1 MKNCSDLISS
11 NVHLHI
17 RDGTSQTSRLLP
29 ALDPAYFQLMDLR
42 FHSLLAMAVDYAERM
57 KFYNIHNA
65 ADGNWKSYF
74 SADETVIIAIILST
88 DTKKLATFFK
98 NRQYPDSGC
107 VDVMNALHAAL
118 PAENQQQLIALYN
131 VSVLLDNWLASL
143 RSTQSQTGHE
153 LHQLI
158 AGIITGLNKELQL
171 LLQCFAYFLP
181 DKPLDMFFSKDLI
194 KLLKVPESEKQ
205 SVSLDFSDRPIDQL
219 AIRSSFYAV
228 VKAIEMAQ
236 RRSADLLTTSLQSQ
250 RHDPATG
257 LLIAFLQLFQ
267 RLHQKINRFTPGLVD
282 FYYEQVLGAQAH
294 PFEPDH
300 TYLVVTLVNEKQ
312 TKWIPKGTVFLADRH
327 SGKQETLYV
336 SDDDVLIH
344 GAKVGATHTLF
355 FNRDRLNSS
364 ENRLQETVFLPNISK
379 KKNRQLATSCWLN
392 SIPIISQEALAARSS
407 FVAYPILGAP
417 KNTETESLSVSQA
430 RIGFALAS
438 KTLLLKEGHRN
449 INITLKFADAETNPE
464 QDKFHHWIHKIAAVL
479 KSSQDNDTEAIF
491 TKEEA
496 QDIFFKVFSNIF
508 VIHLTGEEGWLPV
521 DEYVPIY
528 SGIDE
533 SISDNSLQIAFTL
546 PADAPAITAYSSE
559 VHGERYETQ
568 LPVVKFTLNPRGY
581 LYPYN
586 ILNKLVL
593 DWIKIDVSVSGNR
606 TLVLHNQLGQL
617 SALTSF
623 NPFGPLPEVG
633 SYLLVGC
640 TEAAVKQLTHFS
652 LEIKWGGLP
661 PGIGGFN
668 TYYHGYDSPSNHN
681 DFKINKSVLM
691 EGKWLPEETAPET
704 VDTLFQ
710 IKNSHHASN
719 VLSETKQ
726 ISCDALIPYW
736 SSSDYFQ
743 TIIGLSYTP
752 SSKKGFFKFT
762 LTEPLDAFGHK
773 KYPQI
778 LARALTH
785 NARQR
790 ISKLRKAEPNTPYT
804 PMVTSILANYHASSR
819 ITTGKSDNDSCLS
832 TYQEKLIHLH
842 PMGWE
847 NTAMQSGQAV
857 FLLPQ
862 YTYSGNLLI
871 GLETFDAGGLITLYF
886 YLRENSLPTEHHS
899 VEKLQWFFLS
909 SNQWMPLSPKEVIAD
924 STHGFMTSGI
934 VTLDVPADINQ
945 GNTIMPD
952 CLFWLCVSAD
962 QDMEKF
968 CSLYAVFAQAIQV
981 SRYLPGGEDIHK
993 LTPFNSLP
1001 AGSIKQT
1008 KQSLP
1013 GVDNIWQVQS
1023 SVGGRS
1029 VENKIDVRIRMS
1041 ERLRHKNR
1049 ALLPLDYEQLL
1060 LARFPQIY
1068 KAKCF
1073 ANLSPEYDS
1082 RYQRICPRICSGHV
1096 TIAVLPYPV
1105 KQTRYGEQLWLSGHM
1120 VNAARDFIN
1129 QYTSSFVTVHF
1140 VNPVYETIQVRCT
1153 VKLRNARN
1161 GGLYLGKLNDA
1172 ISAYISPWH
1181 DTVGYTTHF
1190 GWCINKFDVQS
1201 YIQQLDFIDR
1211 VTNFSILRI
1220 TPDGNALFNLLD
1232 SVAESKVT
1240 TESCE
1245 ITPRYP
1251 WSIAEPMQ
1259 QHFIEVDDSYVTIEP
1274 EITGIGELEIGS
1286 TFIIQN
1292 RDGET
1297 K

>member
-1 MKNCSDLISS
+1 MKNCSDLTS

-29 ALDPAYFQLMDLR
+29 ALDPSYFQLIDLR

-57 KFYNIHNA
+57 RFYNIHNA

-88 DTKKLATFFK
+88 DTKKLTALFK
-98 NRQYPDSGC
+98 NRQYPENDR
-107 VDVMNALHAAL
+107 VEVMNALQTAL
-118 PAENQQQLIALYN
+118 PVENRQQLIALYN
-131 VSVLLDNWLASL
+131 VIALLDNWLISF

-158 AGIITGLNKELQL
+158 ASIIAGLDKELQL
-171 LLQCFAYFLP
+171 LLQCFAHFLP
-181 DKPLDMFFSKDLI
+181 GKSLDMFFSKDLI
-194 KLLKVPESEKQ
+194 KLLKVLESERQ
-205 SVSLDFSDRPIDQL
+205 SMSLDVSGRPIDQL

-228 VKAIEMAQ
+228 IKAIEMAQ
-236 RRSADLLTTSLQSQ
+236 NRSADLLSVSLRNQ
-250 RHDPATG
+250 RHDPAAG

-300 TYLVVTLVNEKQ
+300 TYLVVTLVNERQ
-312 TKWIPKGTVFLADRH
+312 AKWIPKGTVFLADRD
-327 SGKQETLYV
+327 SEKQETLYV
-336 SDDDVLIH
+336 SDNDVLIH
-344 GAKVGATHTLF
+344 GAKVGAMRTLF
-355 FNRDRLNSS
+355 FNRDPLNSP
-364 ENRLQETVFLPNISK
+364 ENVLQETVFLPNTTE
-379 KKNRQLATSCWLN
+379 KKNRQLATECWLN
-392 SIPIISQEALAARSS
+392 TIPVLSQEAVAGRSS
-407 FVAYPILGAP
+407 FAAYPILGAP
-417 KNTETESLSVSQA
+417 KNTETESFSVSQA

-438 KTLLLKEGHRN
+438 KTLLLKEGNRN
-449 INITLKFADAETNPE
+449 IYITLKFADAETNLE
-464 QDKFHHWIHKIAAVL
+464 QDTFQHWIHKIAAVL
-479 KSSQDNDTEAIF
+479 KSSQDNDTKTIF
-491 TKEEA
+491 TDEEV

-521 DEYVPIY
+521 DEYVPAY
-528 SGIDE
+528 SGVDKRIG
-533 SISDNSLQIAFTL
+533 DNSLQIAFTL

-568 LPVVKFTLNPRGY
+568 LPVVRFTLNPRGY

-593 DWIKIDVSVSGNR
+593 DWTKIDVSVSGNR
-606 TLVLHNQLGQL
+606 TLILHNQLGQL
-617 SALTSF
+617 SALTPF

-633 SYLLVGC
+633 SYLLIGC
-640 TEAAVKQLTHFS
+640 AEAAVKQLTHFN
-652 LEIKWGGLP
+652 LEIKWSGLP
-661 PGIGGFN
+661 PGIGGFKA
-668 TYYHGYDSPSNHN
+668 YYHGYDSPNDHA

-691 EGKWLPEETAPET
+691 EGKWLPEETAPAIA
-704 VDTLFQ
+704 DTLFQ
-710 IKNSHHASN
+710 IKNSHQASN
-719 VLSETKQ
+719 ALSETKQ

-736 SSSDYFQ
+736 SPSDYLQ
-743 TIIGLSYTP
+743 TVTGLSYTP

-762 LTEPLDAFGHK
+762 LTEPVDAFGHK

-778 LARALTH
+778 LARVLTD

-790 ISKLRKAEPNTPYT
+790 ISKMRKAEPNTPYT
-804 PMVTSILANYHASSR
+804 PVITSILANYHASSR
-819 ITTGKSDNDSCLS
+819 MTTSKSDNGGLS
-832 TYQEKLIHLH
+832 IYQDKLIHLH

-847 NTAMQSGQAV
+847 NAVMQSGQPV

-862 YTYSGNLLI
+862 YAYSGNLLI
-871 GLETFDAGGLITLYF
+871 GLETFEKGGLLTLYF
-886 YLRENSLPTEHHS
+886 YLRENSLPAEHHS

-909 SNQWMPLSPKEVIAD
+909 SNQWIPLSAREVIAD

-934 VTLDVPADINQ
+934 VTLDVPADINLD
-945 GNTIMPD
+945 NTVMPD
-952 CLFWLCVSAD
+952 RFFWLCVSAD
-962 QDMEKF
+962 RDMEKF
-968 CSLYAVFAQAIQV
+968 CSLYAIYAQAVQV

-993 LTPFNSLP
+993 LMSFNPLP
-1001 AGSIKQT
+1001 AGSIKQP
-1008 KQSLP
+1008 KQSIP
-1013 GVDNIWQVQS
+1013 GLDNIWQVQS

-1029 VENKIDVRIRMS
+1029 AENNIDVRIRMS

-1073 ANLSPEYDS
+1073 ANLVPEYDS
-1082 RYQRICPRICSGHV
+1082 RYQQICPRIRPGHV

-1105 KQTRYGEQLWLSGHM
+1105 KQAYYGKQLWLSGHL
-1120 VNAARDFIN
+1120 VNAARDFISR
-1129 QYTSSFVTVHF
+1129 YTPSFVTVHF

-1153 VKLRNARN
+1153 VKLKNGRN
-1161 GGLYLGKLNDA
+1161 GGLYLGRLNDA

-1190 GWCINKFDVQS
+1190 GWRINKFDVQS
-1201 YIQQLDFIDR
+1201 YMQQLDFVDR
-1211 VTNFSILRI
+1211 VTNFSMLRI

-1232 SVAESKVT
+1232 SVAESKVMA
-1240 TESCE
+1240 ESCE

-1251 WSIAEPMQ
+1251 WSIAEPMR
-1259 QHFIEVDDSYVTIEP
+1259 QHFIEVDDSFVTIEP

-1286 TFIIQN
+1286 TFIVQN